1 MPWKWTTALVIVA
14 ALLLLWGGL
23 STAQFEDNQRE
34 QLPIPTPPPPPPKKP
49 PASATEY
56 ERVVQDTEEPWE
68 MPEELLADLAHKARI
83 YQAVLQSFTCD
94 EAVRRAE
101 YGGAGEVAK
110 EKENRYGYLLVKD
123 PLSERIRESR
133 REFNKKGG
141 LKDGEV
147 VDAEPFPPAYE
158 WVFLFSDYHQSLFSY
173 RYIGQHFDGFELVHE
188 IEFKG
193 ALRFDNGR
201 DIRQWEGRVLV
212 DAFTFTPI
220 EVHAEPTGQRERIR
234 QMFAEFNKSFNALGM
249 RTGKKPMGYQAQV
262 RFGFR
267 KDLQTSEPI
276 RLTFPTELR
285 YDTERAVGPH
295 TVSPVR
301 ASTRTYTNYKFYTT
315 EISPEML
322 GELAKARD

>member
-1 MPWKWTTALVIVA
+1 MLRKWFAALAIVA
-14 ALLLLWGGL
+14 ALLVLWGGI
-23 STAQFEDNQRE
+23 SPAQFEDSQRE

-49 PASATEY
+49 PESATEY
-56 ERVVQDTEEPWE
+56 ERLIEDTDEPWE
-68 MPEELLADLAHKARI
+68 MPEELLRDLAHKARI

-101 YGGAGEVAK
+101 YGGAGEVSK
-110 EKENRYGYLLVKD
+110 EKENLYGYLLVKD

-133 REFNKKGG
+133 REFTKKGD
-141 LKDGEV
+141 LKSGEV
-147 VDAEPFPPAYE
+147 ADAEPFPPAYE

-173 RYIGQHFDGFELVHE
+173 RHVGQHFDGFDVVHE

-193 ALRFDNGR
+193 ALPFTTGR

-234 QMFAEFNKSFNALGM
+234 QMFQEFNKSFNVLGM
-249 RTGKKPMGYQAQV
+249 RTGTKPMGYQAQV
-262 RFGFR
+262 RFGYR
-267 KDLQTSEPI
+267 KDLQASEPI

-285 YDTERAVGPH
+285 YDTQRAVGPQ
-295 TVSPVR
+295 TMVPVR
-301 ASTRTYTNYKFYTT
+301 ASTRTYTNYKFFTT

-322 GELAKARD
+322 GELARQRD

>member
-1 MPWKWTTALVIVA
+1 MPRNWIAALAIVA
-14 ALLLLWGGL
+14 ALLVLWGGI
-23 STAQFEDNQRE
+23 STAQFEDNQTPS
-34 QLPIPTPPPPPPKKP
+34 LPIPTPPPPPPEKP
-49 PASATEY
+49 PESAVEY
-56 ERVVQDTEEPWE
+56 KKVVEDSGEPWD
-68 MPEELLADLAHKARI
+68 MPEDLLANLAHKARI

-94 EAVRRAE
+94 ESVRRAE
-101 YGGAGEVAK
+101 YGGGGDVDK

-133 REFNKKGG
+133 REFSKKGE
-141 LKDGEV
+141 LKSGEV
-147 VDAEPFPPAYE
+147 ADAEPFPPAYE

-173 RYIGQHFDGFELVHE
+173 RYVGQQFDGFDLVHE

-193 ALRFDNGR
+193 ALPFTSGR

-234 QMFAEFNKSFNALGM
+234 QMFAEYNKSFNALGM
-249 RTGKKPMGYQAQV
+249 RTGKKPLGYQAQV
-262 RFGFR
+262 RFGYR
-267 KDLQTSEPI
+267 KDLQSTEPI

-295 TVSPVR
+295 SISPVR

-322 GELAKARD
+322 GELAQAPD

>member
-1 MPWKWTTALVIVA
+1 MLRKRIAVLAIVA
-14 ALLLLWGGL
+14 AMMVLWIGL
-23 STAQFEDNQRE
+23 SPAQFEDNQRE
-34 QLPIPTPPPPPPKKP
+34 QLPIPTPPPPPPKEP
-49 PASATEY
+49 PESAAEY
-56 ERVVQDTEEPWE
+56 ERLVDDDEEPWE
-68 MPEELLADLAHKARI
+68 MPEDLLASLAHKARI

-94 EAVRRAE
+94 ESVRRAE
-101 YGGAGEVAK
+101 YGGGGEVSK

-133 REFNKKGG
+133 QEFNKKGE
-141 LKDGEV
+141 LKSGEV

-173 RYIGQHFDGFELVHE
+173 RYIGQHFDGFDVVHE

-193 ALRFDNGR
+193 ALPFTSGR

-220 EVHAEPTGQRERIR
+220 EVIAEPTGQRERIR

-249 RTGKKPMGYQAQV
+249 RTGNKPMGYQA
-262 RFGFR
+262 RIAFGFR
-267 KDLQTSEPI
+267 KDLQASEPI

-285 YDTERAVGPH
+285 YDTQKAVGPQS
-295 TVSPVR
+295 VVPVR
-301 ASTRTYTNYKFYTT
+301 ASTRSYTKYQFFTT

-322 GELAKARD
+322 GELARRQD

>member
-1 MPWKWTTALVIVA
+1 MPRKWIAALTIVT
-14 ALLLLWGGL
+14 ALLLLWGGM

-34 QLPIPTPPPPPPKKP
+34 QLPIPTPPPLPTQKP
-49 PASATEY
+49 PESATEY
-56 ERVVQDTEEPWE
+56 EDVVPDSEEPWE
-68 MPEELLADLAHKARI
+68 MPEDLLANLAHKARI

-94 EAVRRAE
+94 EDVRRAE
-101 YGGAGEVAK
+101 YGNAGEISK

-133 REFNKKGG
+133 REFTKKGE
-141 LKDGEV
+141 LKSGEV

-173 RYIGQHFDGFELVHE
+173 RYIGQHFDGFDVVHE
-188 IEFKG
+188 IQFKG

-220 EVHAEPTGQRERIR
+220 EVYAEPAGQRERIR

-249 RTGKKPMGYQAQV
+249 RTGKKPMGYQAHV

-267 KDLQTSEPI
+267 KDLQAVEPI

-285 YDTERAVGPH
+285 YDTQRAVGPEM
-295 TVSPVR
+295 VAPVR
-301 ASTRTYTNYKFYTT
+301 ASTRTYTKYKFFTT

-322 GELAKARD
+322 GELARAQD